1 MSTFDS
7 IDNLLR
13 EHAELTEKMGDPAV
27 HADQALARKV
37 GRRFAEL
44 EKIVKAHKRW
54 QQLGQDLEDAKE
66 LAQEDEDFA
75 AEVPGLE
82 ASYEEATETLHRLLI
97 PRDPDDEIGRASCR
111 ERVYI
116 SGVDGVLKGKRR
128 EKDGEREQACRR
140 NWR

>member
-1 MSTFDS
+1 
-7 IDNLLR
+7 
-13 EHAELTEKMGDPAV
+13 
-27 HADQALARKV
+27 
-37 GRRFAEL
+37 RFAEL

-97 PRDPDDEIGRASCR
+97 PRDPDDARNVILEIKGGEGGEEAALFAEDVERMNSGYAGR
-111 ERVYI
+111 
-116 SGVDGVLKGKRR
+116 K
-128 EKDGEREQACRR
+128 
-140 NWR
+140 